1 MKTDQQLQQDV
12 MGELKWDPLLTAS
25 EIGVSVKNGVVTLSG
40 YVNSYSKKLA
50 AENAAKRVK
59 GVRAVAED
67 IEIRLGTDGRRNDTE
82 IAEAALNVLKW
93 NTNVPD
99 ERIKLKVE
107 NGWVNMEGD
116 VDWQFQKSTAENA
129 ISNISGVRGIR
140 NLITITP
147 KVNISGVENRI
158 KNALQR
164 SAAIEANDIAV
175 RAEGN
180 KVILKGKVRSWA
192 ERREVERAVWSTPG
206 VAEVEDDLLIG
217 I

>member
-12 MGELKWDPLLTAS
+12 MDELKWDPLLTAS
-25 EIGVSVKNGVVTLSG
+25 EIGVSVKNSVVTLSG
-40 YVNSYSKKLA
+40 YVDSYSKKLA

-59 GVRAVAED
+59 GVHAVAED
-67 IEIRLGTDGRRNDTE
+67 IEIRLGMDGRRNDTE
-82 IAEAALNVLKW
+82 IAQAALNALKW

-164 SAAIEANDIAV
+164 SAAIEAGNIAV

>member
-12 MGELKWDPLLTAS
+12 MDELKWDPLLTAS
-25 EIGVSVKNGVVTLSG
+25 EIGVSVKNSVVTLSG

-67 IEIRLGTDGRRNDTE
+67 IEIRLGMDGRRNDTE
-82 IAEAALNVLKW
+82 IAQAALNALKW

-164 SAAIEANDIAV
+164 SAAIEAGNIAV

>member
-12 MGELKWDPLLTAS
+12 MDELKWDPLLTAS
-25 EIGVSVKNGVVTLSG
+25 EIGVSVKNSVVTLSG

-67 IEIRLGTDGRRNDTE
+67 IEIRLGMDGRRNDTE
-82 IAEAALNVLKW
+82 IAQAALNALKW

-107 NGWVNMEGD
+107 NGWVNLEGD

-164 SAAIEANDIAV
+164 SAAIEAGNIAV

>member
-12 MGELKWDPLLTAS
+12 MDELKWDPLLTAS
-25 EIGVSVKNGVVTLSG
+25 EIGVSVKNCVVTLSG

-67 IEIRLGTDGRRNDTE
+67 IEIRLGMDGRRNDTE
-82 IAEAALNVLKW
+82 IAQAALNALKW

-107 NGWVNMEGD
+107 NGWVNLEGD

-164 SAAIEANDIAV
+164 SAAIEAGNIAV

>member
-12 MGELKWDPLLTAS
+12 MDELKWDPLLTAS

-82 IAEAALNVLKW
+82 IAEAALNALKW

-164 SAAIEANDIAV
+164 SAAIEANNIAV

-180 KVILKGKVRSWA
+180 KVIIKGKVRSWA

>member
-1 MKTDQQLQQDV
+1 
-12 MGELKWDPLLTAS
+12 
-25 EIGVSVKNGVVTLSG
+25 
-40 YVNSYSKKLA
+40 
-50 AENAAKRVK
+50 
-59 GVRAVAED
+59 
-67 IEIRLGTDGRRNDTE
+67 
-82 IAEAALNVLKW
+82 
-93 NTNVPD
+93 
-99 ERIKLKVE
+99 
-107 NGWVNMEGD
+107 MEGD

-164 SAAIEANDIAV
+164 SEAIEAGNIAV

-180 KVILKGKVRSWA
+180 KIILKGKVRSWA

>member
-12 MGELKWDPLLTAS
+12 MDELKWDPLLTAS
-25 EIGVSVKNGVVTLSG
+25 EIGVSVKNSVVTLSG

-67 IEIRLGTDGRRNDTE
+67 IEIRLGMDGRRNDTE
-82 IAEAALNVLKW
+82 IAQAALNALKW

-164 SAAIEANDIAV
+164 SAAIEASNIAV